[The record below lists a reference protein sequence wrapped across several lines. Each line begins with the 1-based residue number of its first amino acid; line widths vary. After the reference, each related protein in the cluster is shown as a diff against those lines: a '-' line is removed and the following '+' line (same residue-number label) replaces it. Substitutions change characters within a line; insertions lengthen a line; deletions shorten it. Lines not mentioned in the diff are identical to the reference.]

1 MVLASAS
8 NCSHPG
14 WPQQR
19 HVESETQAVGEL
31 TGSVMLCESHCW
43 SESSMEGGMSVVERE
58 PGTNAGR
65 VLARLAGKR
74 VRDRLFFRDIIHQKL
89 F

>member
-1 MVLASAS
+1 
-8 NCSHPG
+8 
-14 WPQQR
+14 
-19 HVESETQAVGEL
+19 
-31 TGSVMLCESHCW
+31 
-43 SESSMEGGMSVVERE
+43 MSVVERE

>member
-1 MVLASAS
+1 
-8 NCSHPG
+8 
-14 WPQQR
+14 
-19 HVESETQAVGEL
+19 
-31 TGSVMLCESHCW
+31 
-43 SESSMEGGMSVVERE
+43 MEGGMSVVERE